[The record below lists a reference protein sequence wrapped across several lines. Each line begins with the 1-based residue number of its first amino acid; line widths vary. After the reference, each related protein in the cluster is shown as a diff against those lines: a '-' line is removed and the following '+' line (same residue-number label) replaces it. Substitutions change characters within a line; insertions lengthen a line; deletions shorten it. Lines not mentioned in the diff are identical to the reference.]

1 MWSFSLKKFSV
12 PQNSLTLAQLH
23 HLTPGKIGEAIR
35 LSLHLCSLVLQT
47 EIVATFVKAWQI
59 CNWTWVSKVGDFGAL
74 ENLPSPWESIPTMA
88 SVHICCTNKN
98 TAINCSFANH
108 FPCANG
114 IINCTMSKLNNLCV
128 TLQNNRKLFS
138 VNHLSQTTQLGIW
151 QLVQTH

>member
-23 HLTPGKIGEAIR
+23 HLTHDKIGEAIR

-47 EIVATFVKAWQI
+47 EIVATFVKAWQMLQL
-59 CNWTWVSKVGDFGAL
+59 NLSVKFWGFGAV

-128 TLQNNRKLFS
+128 TLQNNWKSLS
-138 VNHLSQTTQLGIW
+138 VNHLSKTTQLGIW